1 MSNTKDEI
9 RKAEEK
15 IETILD
21 ELHRHH
27 GVRTFRLQI
36 ISERSE
42 DLQVSITPFYKGGR
56 LS

>member
-15 IETILD
+15 IEKILD
-21 ELHRHH
+21 DLHRQH

-36 ISERSE
+36 ISDRSE
-42 DLQVSITPFYKGGR
+42 DLEVSITPYYKGGR